1 MKLKNIIC
9 LSGLLAVTGAF
20 VASCND
26 QWDDHTKVSGTVGGT
41 VLAAIESNSDLSV
54 FCGMLKN
61 KTVAGQ
67 VTYADLLSGNGNY
80 TVFAPTNDALSA
92 LSAPLDTAKIIDNH
106 VARLSYKDVSSDAR
120 LLMMNGK
127 IMSVSDAALDAEFTV
142 CGNGALYVA
151 SNVVLPKLNLYEM
164 LVADSADYEMA
175 RLIVEAGES
184 VMDMEKSVQVGVD
197 PSTGQAIYD
206 TVWMEKN
213 VYLDSLHIDNEDS
226 LYTLVLLENDNF
238 KTLQKKY
245 VKYML
250 QLDDDKDSTLSYAA
264 AASSLIYDLVCSP
277 SESAGTLTSAY
288 TDVDIDMSA
297 ATTSE
302 QIASNGIL
310 LKTTGANIRMKNN
323 KIKDIIVEG
332 EDYIYSGSWNN
343 SFGSHTYTRLR
354 DYASGGR
361 DVMLSGYISQSKDFT
376 IKAYDG
382 ETDSTYTLKKNYS
395 YKSATNDGSIG
406 RCNQKINA
414 YLNYRPHL
422 YSCPYRV
429 YCVTYDDIEAHY
441 AGDTLDLD
449 WSADMHPNTPCTSV
463 YRVIQ
468 KIFFAEEGER
478 LNWNNGAIE
487 NAKKNVMVGYDATQY
502 SDAKPTKGVNAG
514 YLPEAVYIEDEIV
527 PNTKN
532 PALTKLTGLNA
543 RAGETPFRWHAAI
556 NSDELPFCGI
566 TDKNSFQ
573 TSVMMT
579 NHRDHLV
586 VKNECYMDIF
596 VTNSWNVAATNSKE
610 NGSIYLDYIR
620 FEPVFTEDE

>member
-41 VLAAIESNSDLSV
+41 VLAAIESNTDLSV

-61 KTVAGQ
+61 QTVAGQ

-80 TVFAPTNDALSA
+80 TVLAPTNDALAA
-92 LSAPLDTAKIIDNH
+92 LPVLDTATIIENH
-106 VARLSYKDVSSDAR
+106 VARLSYRDISSDAR

-127 IMSVSDAALDAEFTV
+127 ILSVSDAGLESEFTV

-151 SNVVLPKLNLYEM
+151 SNAVLPKLSLYEM

-250 QLDDDKDSTLSYAA
+250 QLNDDKDSTKSYAV
-264 AASSLIYDLVCSP
+264 AASSLIYDLVCRP
-277 SESAGTLTSAY
+277 SESAALTSAY
-288 TDVDIDMSA
+288 TDVAIDMSA
-297 ATTSE
+297 ATTLE
-302 QIASNGIL
+302 QEASNGIL

-323 KIKDIIVEG
+323 KIKEIIVEG
-332 EDYIYSGSWNN
+332 EDYIYSGSWNS
-343 SFGSHTYTRLR
+343 SFGGHTYTRLR

-361 DVMLSGYISQSKDFT
+361 DVMLSGHYIQSKDFT
-376 IKAYDG
+376 IKASDG
-382 ETDSTYTLKKNYS
+382 VTDSTYTRNYTFS
-395 YKSATNDGSIG
+395 YKSATNDGFIG

-429 YCVTYDDIEAHY
+429 YCVTYDDIAAHY

-449 WSADMHPNTPCTSV
+449 WSADMHPNTPCTSI

-468 KIFFAEEGER
+468 KIFFAKEGER

-487 NAKKNVMVGYDATQY
+487 NAKNHVMVGYDATQY

-527 PNTKN
+527 PNAKN

-586 VKNECYMDIF
+586 VKNECDMDLF